1 MHESSLARY
10 SAACAMSPGPS
21 RCESASRV
29 SAALP
34 ATSLLTRSVFVADG
48 AIALAVLAAQ
58 MQKSSD

>member
-1 MHESSLARY
+1 
-10 SAACAMSPGPS
+10 MSPGSISPS

-34 ATSLLTRSVFVADG
+34 ATGLLTRSVIVADG
-48 AIALAVLAAQ
+48 AIALAALAAQ